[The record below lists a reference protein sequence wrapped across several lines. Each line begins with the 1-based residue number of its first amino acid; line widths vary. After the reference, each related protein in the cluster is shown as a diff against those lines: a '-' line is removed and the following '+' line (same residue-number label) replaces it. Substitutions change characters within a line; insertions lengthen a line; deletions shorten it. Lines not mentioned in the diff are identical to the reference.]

1 MIAKIMNI
9 REITARKRDKCLANL
24 FQGPEI
30 NAR

>member
-1 MIAKIMNI
+1 MIAKVMNM

-24 FQGPEI
+24 FHGLEI